1 MSRGFEK
8 KEAMKLMVRARFNKI
23 IECIENKELKEQI
36 LQKIDERLD

>member
-23 IECIENKELKEQI
+23 IESIENKELKEQI

>member
-23 IECIENKELKEQI
+23 IESIKNEELKNEI
-36 LQKIDERLD
+36 VAKIDERLD

>member
-23 IECIENKELKEQI
+23 IEGIENEELKEQI